1 MTGSVLSCDLYAP
14 CQLDWE
20 TEEQLIRVTEE
31 TAFPYDG
38 RVSLALD
45 MPRAQRFTLRL
56 RIPHYVHGPVDILLN
71 GQPIGQ
77 GTGHSKKEAEQAAA
91 NAAIERLEG
100 K

>member
-1 MTGSVLSCDLYAP
+1 MLSY
-14 CQLDWE
+14 E
-20 TEEQLIRVTEE
+20 LIGE
-31 TAFPYDG
+31 
-38 RVSLALD
+38 S
-45 MPRAQRFTLRL
+45 
-56 RIPHYVHGPVDILLN
+56 GPDHNKTFQMQVLLN